1 MSFPNAWNLGE
12 ERDEKIETF
21 THEAPVEA
29 PVDQTLANNINF
41 NNTE

>member
-1 MSFPNAWNLGE
+1 MPGIW
-12 ERDEKIETF
+12 EKNEMKKNETF